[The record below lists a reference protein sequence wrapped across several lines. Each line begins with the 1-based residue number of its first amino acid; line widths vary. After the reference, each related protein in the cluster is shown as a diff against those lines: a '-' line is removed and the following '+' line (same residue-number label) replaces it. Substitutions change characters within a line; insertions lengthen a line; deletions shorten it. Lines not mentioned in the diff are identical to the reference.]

1 MHLHAVGSPQ
11 PILGHSLLWGLCKCW
26 ADAVPAPCWL
36 RGPGKV
42 IGYPFIDNKD
52 FLLEI
57 PLIRHVALGQGLGHY
72 VVKCLFHKENVPL
85 PQKALPRFL
94 SFELSPNIE
103 QSGFLFFNVESSFI
117 ISFKTLEVKKK
128 KIRRT
133 ASWDSSFPRVMTC
146 QKQVA
151 NIFWKEDFQL
161 PNLPQS
167 PPPPTVIPMSF
178 TLHIKIH
185 TQATKYIRKLS
196 FHPQTRQCSDQEEL

>member
-1 MHLHAVGSPQ
+1 M
-11 PILGHSLLWGLCKCW
+11 
-26 ADAVPAPCWL
+26 
-36 RGPGKV
+36 
-42 IGYPFIDNKD
+42 D

-128 KIRRT
+128 KSEGRHHGT
-133 ASWDSSFPRVMTC
+133 H
-146 QKQVA
+146 
-151 NIFWKEDFQL
+151 L
-161 PNLPQS
+161 S
-167 PPPPTVIPMSF
+167 PG
-178 TLHIKIH
+178 
-185 TQATKYIRKLS
+185 
-196 FHPQTRQCSDQEEL
+196 